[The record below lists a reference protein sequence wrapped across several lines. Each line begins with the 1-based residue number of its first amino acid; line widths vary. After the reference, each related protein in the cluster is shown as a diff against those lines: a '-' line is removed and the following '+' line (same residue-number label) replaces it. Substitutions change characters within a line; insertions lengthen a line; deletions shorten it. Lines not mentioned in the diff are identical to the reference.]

1 MSTLAFFQNAVVK
14 IRVKICLYCCCWML
28 HSNVNLAAGDMYV
41 VKFYIVYS
49 SNSYMSIVLECCRI
63 SSYSITRIAQF
74 DYSRYLVLFCYS
86 SFIEMSPKGLLW
98 NNVIKK
104 ILAWWILKILLENAD
119 MISIQAFQIY
129 LDIFN
134 FRITLM
140 CDEPPHCFVRRGK
153 RECIC
158 AIHSSNYWR
167 L

>member
-1 MSTLAFFQNAVVK
+1 
-14 IRVKICLYCCCWML
+14 
-28 HSNVNLAAGDMYV
+28 MYV

-63 SSYSITRIAQF
+63 SSYSIMRIAQF

-119 MISIQAFQIY
+119 MISSQAFQKY